1 MPAASTT
8 QRGLTQALGA
18 MSSILVVLAIAALA
32 YFLWRKRF
40 VESSGP
46 SVQGHLP
53 GPGTYEFDIVGESK
67 YQDVLEAICGG
78 RNEDSA
84 EHITEAVL
92 YLEDSN
98 PYDNLAVR
106 VDIDGRTVGYLS
118 RKDARSY
125 RQQLKQ
131 LGHGRI
137 VCKCDAMVVGGWRRS
152 RTDQG
157 HFGVKLDLPVA

>member
-1 MPAASTT
+1 
-8 QRGLTQALGA
+8 
-18 MSSILVVLAIAALA
+18 MSSILVILAIGAVA
-32 YFLWRKRF
+32 YFLLRDRF
-40 VESSGP
+40 SSSHSP
-46 SVQGHLP
+46 SVQGRLP

-67 YQDVLEAICGG
+67 YQDALEAICGG
-78 RNEDSA
+78 RTEDGA
-84 EHITEAVL
+84 EHQTEAVL

-106 VDIDGRTVGYLS
+106 VDIGGHTVGYLS

-125 RQQLKQ
+125 RQQLRQ
-131 LGHGRI
+131 LGHERI
-137 VCKCDAMVVGGWRRS
+137 VCRCDAMIVGGWRRS

>member
-1 MPAASTT
+1 
-8 QRGLTQALGA
+8 
-18 MSSILVVLAIAALA
+18 MSSILAILIIVVLA
-32 YFLWRKRF
+32 YFAFRWR
-40 VESSGP
+40 SGRGIGQ
-46 SVQGHLP
+46 SMQGHLP

-67 YQDVLEAICGG
+67 YQGALEAICGG
-78 RNEDSA
+78 RTEDSA
-84 EHITEAVL
+84 EHVTEAVL

-98 PYDNLAVR
+98 PHDNLAVR

-131 LGHGRI
+131 LGHDRL
-137 VCKCDAMVVGGWRRS
+137 VCRCDAMVVGGWRRS

-157 HFGVKLDLPVA
+157 YFGVKLDLPVA

>member
-1 MPAASTT
+1 
-8 QRGLTQALGA
+8 
-18 MSSILVVLAIAALA
+18 MSSILVILAIAALA
-32 YFLWRKRF
+32 YFLLRKRF
-40 VESSGP
+40 GQGNEP

-67 YQDVLEAICGG
+67 YQDALEAICGG
-78 RNEDSA
+78 RTEDSA

-98 PYDNLAVR
+98 PHDNLAVR
-106 VDIDGRTVGYLS
+106 VDIDGHTVGYLS

-131 LGHGRI
+131 LGYERI
-137 VCKCDAMVVGGWRRS
+137 VCKCDAMIVGGWRRS

>member
-1 MPAASTT
+1 V
-8 QRGLTQALGA
+8 LGA
-18 MSSILVVLAIAALA
+18 MSSILVFLAIAALA
-32 YFLWRKRF
+32 YFFWRKRS
-40 VESSGP
+40 VQRGGP

-67 YQDVLEAICGG
+67 YQDALEAICGG
-78 RNEDSA
+78 RTEDSA
-84 EHITEAVL
+84 EHMTEAVL
-92 YLEDSN
+92 HLEDSN
-98 PYDNLAVR
+98 PHDNLAVR

-125 RQQLKQ
+125 RQQLKR
-131 LGHGRI
+131 LGHERI
-137 VCKCDAMVVGGWRRS
+137 LCRCDAMVVGGWRRS